1 MDKVFVSLSD
11 WIEETIEKTVNKL
24 VQMKLDELNAELW
37 TREKVAERLG
47 MSPGTFDK
55 YYRNDKNFPKELP
68 AVRWK
73 KAEIIAWLNNKY

>member
-1 MDKVFVSLSD
+1 MDNILMSLSD
-11 WIEETIEKTVNKL
+11 WIKEFIEKTVNKL

-37 TREKVAERLG
+37 TREKVAERLN

-55 YYRNDKNFPKELP
+55 YYRHDKNFPTELP

-73 KAEIIAWLNNKY
+73 KAEIIDWLNNK